1 MNANEARAI
10 SNQNGREEW
19 IKQAIKSVEDK
30 IIEKAKQGKNSFCFG
45 ITDGEQTYRIKING
59 EYKSIALPE
68 VREHFKAKGFT
79 FKPTGVINGV
89 YQMTEDICW

>member
-1 MNANEARAI
+1 MSKKEI
-10 SNQNGREEW
+10 SETPQEENDE
-19 IKQAIKSVEDK
+19 IKNNVVNS

-68 VREHFKAKGFT
+68 VKEHFKAKGFT